1 MKTEKFKA
9 DALHIEALAAFL
21 LEVNLEELAGDD
33 GEYESKLWDRFYHR
47 FGVEASDFAK
57 LINALLPLIE
67 IGKSPLTGRVYKGF
81 AKGFSD
87 SDKRLFLVKMEIGD
101 EK

>member
-21 LEVNLEELAGDD
+21 LEVNLEDLAGDD
-33 GEYESKLWDRFYHR
+33 GEYEFKLWNLFYNR
-47 FGVEASDFAK
+47 YGVEVSDFAK
-57 LINALLPLIE
+57 LINALVPLIE
-67 IGKSPLTGRVYKGF
+67 IGKSPLTGRFYKGF
-81 AKGFSD
+81 ADG
-87 SDKRLFLVKMEIGD
+87 DKRLLLVKMEIGD